1 MAKVSPAS
9 KQTCIPMLPYNGHVA
24 SEIRP
29 AYFLQAM
36 GLKALP
42 MAIFSFGKCNFSC
55 RYCKRKG
62 QFLDSYGNIID
73 STETDMDSL
82 FALVRG
88 HVKLGNVIRLSG
100 GDPCVFPGISRA
112 LLEYAVSLGG
122 VTSIAHN
129 GSSPDFVQLVLPF
142 LHFAS
147 IDVKAASPQEF
158 MLITGIHCYKK
169 AQRLL
174 ENAYITI
181 ELLLQH
187 KKPVDV
193 RTTVF
198 ADTGLEQ
205 LEVIARRLKEVAD
218 ENPLLFWTLRCYSP
232 MPGFERKPPDIEKIK
247 HYARCI
253 AGKYGIKMG
262 IRSQWEPGGFLFL

>member
-1 MAKVSPAS
+1 MAKLLLAA
-9 KQTCIPMLPYNGHVA
+9 KQTRVPMLPYAGRVA

-36 GLKALP
+36 GIKPLP
-42 MAIFSFGKCNFSC
+42 MAIFSFGRCNFSC
-55 RYCKRKG
+55 RYCKRRGYFFDK
-62 QFLDSYGNIID
+62 QGNIID
-73 STETDMDSL
+73 SIDVDTETL
-82 FALVRG
+82 FWLVKK
-88 HVKLGNVIRLSG
+88 HVALGNAIRLSG

-147 IDVKAASPQEF
+147 IDVKAASPQEL
-158 MLITGIHCYKK
+158 MLITGIHYYKK

-181 ELLLQH
+181 ESLLQH